1 MAIQLISITTQVCVE
16 TEGDFVR
23 DLLIAAINTGIEV
36 AAERG
41 ALHGAED
48 ATSRLVSWSTMFEK
62 PLAERLH
69 AVISEANEAG
79 YAATA
84 WSPQEV
90 RGVDVDDLLDRVV
103 SCGNDF
109 IGEKGQELIEELLD
123 EVLER
128 GATYEQGE
136 PPSILVTLR
145 LDSGFSVPVRL
156 VEPPAGWSA
165 VEDDAKHILECVLAT
180 AKRHA
185 APKNTV
191 FCRPRNKDG
200 WLEWALLIEHG
211 EDTNPLMISHIQRD
225 LFAPVEKCS

>member
-1 MAIQLISITTQVCVE
+1 MAIQLINITTQVCVE

-36 AAERG
+36 ASERG

-48 ATSRLVSWSTMFEK
+48 ATSHLVSWSTTFEK
-62 PLAERLH
+62 PLTERLH

-109 IGEKGQELIEELLD
+109 IGEKGLGVLHDLLHD
-123 EVLER
+123 VLDM
-128 GATYEQGE
+128 GGFYEQGD
-136 PPSILVTLR
+136 PPSVLVTM
-145 LDSGFSVPVRL
+145 GQVMVRL
-156 VEPPAGWSA
+156 VEPPAGWSV
-165 VEDDAKHILECVLAT
+165 VEDDAKHVLECVLAT

-211 EDTNPLMISHIQRD
+211 EDTNPLMISHIQRE
-225 LFAPVEKCS
+225 LFAPVERCS